1 MAIADKISE
10 GNYIDHTPGATV
22 AQGSVVVQGDL
33 VCVAEN
39 AIAAN
44 TLGALSTRG
53 VYNVNKLSTDVV
65 TAGAILY
72 WDVTNSRATITAS
85 THKAFGRAIAAAGN
99 GTTKVLAILNP

>member
-1 MAIADKISE
+1 MAIADFIAE
-10 GNYIDHTPGATV
+10 GNDIAYTPGANV
-22 AQGSVVVQGDL
+22 AQGAVVVQADL
-33 VCVAEN
+33 VGVAKR

-44 TLGALSTRG
+44 TLGALSVRG
-53 VYNVNKLSTDVV
+53 VFNIDKLSTDVV

-72 WDVTNSRATITAS
+72 WDVANSRATITAS